1 MNTRISVS
9 TIPRPAG
16 WHAIDW
22 RACHA
27 RVRKLQLRIA
37 EATRQQ
43 QWRRVRELQ
52 RILTRSFSGKAVAVR
67 RVTENTGK
75 RTPGVDGKTWSTP
88 DEKWKGMC
96 NLSLRGYRPLP
107 LRRIHIPKSN
117 GKKRPLGIPTIR
129 DRAMQALWLL
139 ALEPVAE
146 TTADNNSYGFRP
158 MRSTHDA
165 IESVFHRM
173 SQKVSPAWVLEGDIK
188 GCFDNISHDWLL
200 SNIPMDKRIL
210 RKWLKAG
217 YMEKGVFCH
226 TESGTPQ
233 GGIISPLLANMVL
246 DGLEGELMR
255 TFRKSKHYG
264 AKHQVNYVRYADD
277 FICSGISRELLENE
291 VKPLIAAF
299 MQKRGLTLS
308 EEKTAITHIEEG
320 FDFLGQNVRKYGGKM
335 LIKPAKKN
343 LKNFLSK
350 VRRLIKGNPT
360 LPAWKLINLLNP
372 VIRGWANYHQ
382 HVVAKDI
389 FNYVD
394 THIWRAIWQWCKR
407 RHTRKGR
414 RWVADKYFT
423 FGDRRWQ
430 FSAET
435 PEGKTLLL
443 TRAMDTPIKR
453 HIKIR
458 GDATPYSPGMEIYFE
473 RRLDLIWTGK
483 LKKMKTVA
491 VLWKRQGKCCPHC
504 RQLITN
510 QTGWN
515 IHHRIRK
522 VMGGSDDMSNLELL
536 HPNCH
541 RQLHSREAGAHSG
554 HL

>member
-1 MNTRISVS
+1 MAESRI
-9 TIPRPAG
+9 
-16 WHAIDW
+16 
-22 RACHA
+22 
-27 RVRKLQLRIA
+27 
-37 EATRQQ
+37 
-43 QWRRVRELQ
+43 
-52 RILTRSFSGKAVAVR
+52 
-67 RVTENTGK
+67 
-75 RTPGVDGKTWSTP
+75 
-88 DEKWKGMC
+88 
-96 NLSLRGYRPLP
+96 
-107 LRRIHIPKSN
+107 
-117 GKKRPLGIPTIR
+117 
-129 DRAMQALWLL
+129 
-139 ALEPVAE
+139 
-146 TTADNNSYGFRP
+146 YG
-158 MRSTHDA
+158 
-165 IESVFHRM
+165 
-173 SQKVSPAWVLEGDIK
+173 
-188 GCFDNISHDWLL
+188 
-200 SNIPMDKRIL
+200 
-210 RKWLKAG
+210 
-217 YMEKGVFCH
+217 KGVFNH

-233 GGIISPLLANMVL
+233 GGIISPLLANMAL

-255 TFRKSKHYG
+255 TFRKSRHYG
-264 AKHQVNYVRYADD
+264 AKHQENYVRYADD

-299 MQKRGLTLS
+299 MQKRGLALS

-360 LPAWKLINLLNP
+360 LPEWKLINLLNP

-430 FSAET
+430 LSAAT

-491 VLWKRQGKCCPHC
+491 ALWKRQGKCCPRC

-541 RQLHSREAGAHSG
+541 RQLHCGEVGAHSG

>member
-1 MNTRISVS
+1 
-9 TIPRPAG
+9 
-16 WHAIDW
+16 
-22 RACHA
+22 
-27 RVRKLQLRIA
+27 
-37 EATRQQ
+37 
-43 QWRRVRELQ
+43 
-52 RILTRSFSGKAVAVR
+52 
-67 RVTENTGK
+67 
-75 RTPGVDGKTWSTP
+75 
-88 DEKWKGMC
+88 
-96 NLSLRGYRPLP
+96 
-107 LRRIHIPKSN
+107 
-117 GKKRPLGIPTIR
+117 
-129 DRAMQALWLL
+129 
-139 ALEPVAE
+139 
-146 TTADNNSYGFRP
+146 
-158 MRSTHDA
+158 
-165 IESVFHRM
+165 
-173 SQKVSPAWVLEGDIK
+173 
-188 GCFDNISHDWLL
+188 
-200 SNIPMDKRIL
+200 
-210 RKWLKAG
+210 
-217 YMEKGVFCH
+217 
-226 TESGTPQ
+226 
-233 GGIISPLLANMVL
+233 
-246 DGLEGELMR
+246 MR

-277 FICSGISRELLENE
+277 FICSRISRELLENE

-299 MQKRGLTLS
+299 MQKRGLALS
-308 EEKTAITHIEEG
+308 EEKTAITHVEEG
-320 FDFLGQNVRKYGGKM
+320 FDFLGQNVRKYSGKM

-343 LKNFLSK
+343 LKDFLSK
-350 VRRLIKGNPT
+350 VRRIIKGNPT
-360 LPAWKLINLLNP
+360 FPAWKLINLLNP
-372 VIRGWANYHQ
+372 VIHGWATYHQ

-394 THIWRAIWQWCKR
+394 TQIWRVIWQWCKR

-423 FGDRRWQ
+423 FGDRRWL
-430 FSAET
+430 FSAAA
-435 PEGKTLLL
+435 PEGKTLHL

-491 VLWKRQGKCCPHC
+491 ALWKRQGKCCPRC
-504 RQLITN
+504 RQLITI

-541 RQLHSREAGAHSG
+541 RQLHNRETGAHSG